1 MNIKSTINPNPKMQL
16 TAGTII
22 MGWDGLPN
30 ERIWDAKNRIVG
42 INGFTLTSNL
52 TCNPV
57 VASFKY
63 DALGRR
69 RIEKTINGRTIKYL
83 HHGLD
88 IVQKIE
94 NDIPFVI
101 YFCTLYVDT

>member
-16 TAGTII
+16 TAGTVI

-30 ERIWDAKNRIVG
+30 ERIWDVRNRLVG

-57 VASFKY
+57 VPSFKY

-69 RIEKTINGRTIKYL
+69 RRRRIEKTGLPAFVWMLFRLDNHIK
-83 HHGLD
+83 GCCRAAW
-88 IVQKIE
+88 I
-94 NDIPFVI
+94 
-101 YFCTLYVDT
+101 